1 MGEANEKAKR
11 TLSVLEEN
19 NSQVIARK
27 FTCNLKLE

>member
-19 NSQVIARK
+19 NSQVARK